1 LISDDKSANR
11 AYDSFAPV
19 YDAWN
24 AQNDYKMWLG
34 QILLPELKKLGLA
47 KGGWVLDIG
56 CGTGRAFDALLRE
69 GWKVVGCDLSPEMLR
84 EAERKYGSKVALLEL
99 DARRL
104 PPIAAPGYFDRNGF
118 QLVLLLNDV
127 INYLIDDGDLA
138 KVFAG
143 VRRNLGAGGLV
154 AFDSN
159 TLSLFRESYSIDSA
173 EQRKIKGW
181 SWRGI
186 ARDIRPGG
194 VFEGVLS
201 GKDFHTHRQRHW
213 LPAEILGSLRATGF
227 QVEAVLGQR
236 EEGDQIVLSQEP
248 DEGRDAKVLYFARL
262 PVDDPP
268 EPPEST
274 LDISPVLEI

>member
-1 LISDDKSANR
+1 LTSDDKSAKR
-11 AYDSFAPV
+11 AYDSFAPF
-19 YDAWN
+19 YDAWS

-34 QILLPELKKLGLA
+34 QILLPELEKLGLA
-47 KGGWVLDIG
+47 KGGWVLDLG
-56 CGTGRAFDALLRE
+56 CGTGRAFDALLSE
-69 GWKVVGCDLSPEMLR
+69 GWKVVGCDLSTEMLR
-84 EAERKYGSKVALLEL
+84 EAELKYGSKVGLFEL

-104 PPIAAPGYFDRNGF
+104 PPIAVPGYFARNGF

-143 VRRNLGAGGLV
+143 VRRNLCAGGFV

-159 TLSLFRESYSIDSA
+159 TLSLFRESYSIDSG
-173 EQRKIKGW
+173 EQVKVKNW
-181 SWRGI
+181 SWRGL

-194 VFEGVLS
+194 VFEGVFS
-201 GKDFHTHRQRHW
+201 GKESHTHRQRHW
-213 LPAEILGSLRATGF
+213 LPAEIVGSLRATGF

-248 DEGRDAKVLYFARL
+248 DEERDDKVLYFARL
-262 PVDDPP
+262 PVDP
-268 EPPEST
+268 S
-274 LDISPVLEI
+274 